1 MTFQQITEGQLIIH
15 SEKSEIGPL
24 PYTTHWKKKKR
35 IPNKLFKDENFTYNV
50 GKYLYDLGG
59 GKDFF
64 NKIQKNIK

>member
-1 MTFQQITEGQLIIH
+1 MKLDLYITPHI
-15 SEKSEIGPL
+15 K
-24 PYTTHWKKKKR
+24 KKKKR
-35 IPNKLFKDENFTYNV
+35 IPSELVKDENFTYNV